1 VRRLHLIRVHP
12 DLAGDTEATIAQALG
27 LWHRLDEPELIGPHV
42 INTMQEQALRA
53 FADHGE
59 VKRTLDADSTAAQ
72 GTLAEAR
79 RAGIDLGAV
88 TAELEREG
96 VQAFCESYRQL
107 LHCVEAKL
115 GALTPTGR

>member
-1 VRRLHLIRVHP
+1 VHP

-59 VKRTLDADSTAAQ
+59 VKRTLDADSNR
-72 GTLAEAR
+72 GAR
-79 RAGIDLGAV
+79 NASGSSPCRNRPWRRD
-88 TAELEREG
+88 
-96 VQAFCESYRQL
+96 C
-107 LHCVEAKL
+107 
-115 GALTPTGR
+115 